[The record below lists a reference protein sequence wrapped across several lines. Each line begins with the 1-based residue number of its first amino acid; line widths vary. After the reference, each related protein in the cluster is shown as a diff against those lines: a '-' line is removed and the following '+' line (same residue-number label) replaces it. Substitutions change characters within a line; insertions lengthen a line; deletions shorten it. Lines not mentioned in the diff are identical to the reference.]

1 MAGYC
6 TPSYTELPD
15 AKSIVDGTEI
25 PEWVAAAGREIFSS
39 ATGIAGSPYPNYQG
53 ERYAS
58 YDGSK
63 FSEDERAGQA
73 ILREGAEN
81 YLPYMNRASDV
92 ANTLGQ
98 GYDSMT
104 REELMGDPYSG
115 ASRGYLE
122 GDFQGLSAR
131 S

>member
-1 MAGYC
+1 MAGFC

-15 AKSIVDGTEI
+15 AKSIVEGTEI

-81 YLPYMNRASDV
+81 YLPYMNRASAV

-104 REELMGDPYSG
+104 REELVNMMVLH
-115 ASRGYLE
+115 AKT
-122 GDFQGLSAR
+122 
-131 S
+131 